1 MFEKGVMVRHRGPPA
16 RVTWEVVMD
25 VNIHGRN
32 VGITDRFETY
42 VDSKTE
48 KVAGLL
54 PKAQSFEVRV
64 SRLSDRSP
72 KHGDRVEITL
82 VAPGVVIRAESSG
95 ADKYSAFDMAYGR
108 VLERIRRAKSRSHDR
123 RGRGRISL
131 GDAAASDFAA
141 VDVTPAPAEVIDA
154 VATGSVPVTGE
165 QEEQYTPVVI
175 RSKEFPAE
183 RLTVEEAVDQMELV
197 GHDFFL
203 FVEHETAKPSVVYR
217 RKGWNYGVI
226 SLAE

>member
-1 MFEKGVMVRHRGPPA
+1 
-16 RVTWEVVMD
+16 MD

-32 VGITDRFETY
+32 VGITDRFENY
-42 VDSKTE
+42 VESKTE

-54 PKAQSFEVRV
+54 PKAQTFEVKV
-64 SRLSDRSP
+64 SRQSDRSP

-82 VAPGVVIRAESSG
+82 IGPGPVIRAESAG

-108 VLERIRRAKSRSHDR
+108 VLERIRRSKDRKQDR
-123 RGRGRISL
+123 RGRGRTSL
-131 GDAAASDFAA
+131 GDAAATDFA
-141 VDVTPAPAEVIDA
+141 VIDIEPAPAEVIDA
-154 VATGSVPVTGE
+154 VATGAVPVQQESGE
-165 QEEQYTPVVI
+165 DQYTPIVI

-183 RLTVEEAVDQMELV
+183 RLAVEEAVDQMELV

-203 FVEHETAKPSVVYR
+203 FIDSSTDKPSVVYR

-226 SLAE
+226 SLSDD